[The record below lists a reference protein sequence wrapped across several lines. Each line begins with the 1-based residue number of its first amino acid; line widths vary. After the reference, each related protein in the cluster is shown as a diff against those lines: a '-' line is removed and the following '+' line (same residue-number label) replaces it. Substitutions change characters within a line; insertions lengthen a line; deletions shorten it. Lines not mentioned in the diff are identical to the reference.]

1 MSKIKVKRLNSVL
14 SIEEADLKKYEARG
28 FKTFV
33 KKTKGEAKGKGDGE
47 GKDKDAP
54 VNANEGKKNQ

>member
-33 KKTKGEAKGKGDGE
+33 KKAKGEAKGKGDGK
-47 GKDKDAP
+47 GKDAP
-54 VNANEGKKNQ
+54 ANANEGKENQ